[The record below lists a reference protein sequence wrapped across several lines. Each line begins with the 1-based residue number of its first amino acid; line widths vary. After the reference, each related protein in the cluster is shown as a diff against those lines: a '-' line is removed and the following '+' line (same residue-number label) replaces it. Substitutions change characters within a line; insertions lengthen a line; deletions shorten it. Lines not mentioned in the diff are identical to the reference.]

1 MINFWKIMVDIL
13 WRLAIIITPI
23 IGYHIET
30 TSDTNFVAGICGF
43 ISAFLIGLYG
53 RFYDEIKINQ

>member
-1 MINFWKIMVDIL
+1 MVDIL

-23 IGYHIET
+23 IGYHTET

-53 RFYDEIKINQ
+53 RFYDEIKIN